1 MNKCS
6 RERERERERIE
17 DNLQKNDI
25 LSFGCQATTIASWI
39 KRKRIR

>member
-6 RERERERERIE
+6 K

-39 KRKRIR
+39 KKEKEYDKRMESI

>member
-1 MNKCS
+1 MNKCLK
-6 RERERERERIE
+6 

-39 KRKRIR
+39 KEKEYDKRMKSM